1 MYRHFSSMLSLITG
15 YCFQTV
21 LFDIVQ
27 VSEIGQLHNAIS
39 FIFKLDRLLSSL
51 YAQAHFCVCYC
62 FIIFFKS
69 SSSFKYSKI
78 TGHIFNTLHQ
88 YIYNINQLSLWQ
100 SNPLWL
106 LLLFFYLFEFN
117 LSLLRWKPKTN
128 NLGTY
133 SPVIGQSRTKKVW
146 QWIFNSAF
154 PVLFRLR

>member
-1 MYRHFSSMLSLITG
+1 MYRHFSSMLSNNRLLLSN
-15 YCFQTV
+15 CFIRHRSSQWNRPIAQC
-21 LFDIVQ
+21 DIVHIQ
-27 VSEIGQLHNAIS
+27 IRPAFVFALCPSPFLCLLLFYHFFQIFFVLQ
-39 FIFKLDRLLSSL
+39 IFKN
-51 YAQAHFCVCYC
+51 YWPHF
-62 FIIFFKS
+62 
-69 SSSFKYSKI
+69 
-78 TGHIFNTLHQ
+78 Q
-88 YIYNINQLSLWQ
+88 YLTPIYNINQLSLWQ